1 MANPDKKMTM
11 GEVVKQLESLKDH
24 CERCAEIAI
33 GPEIWESDVFALDVA
48 ITIAKAVDDRLREE
62 GDNS

>member
-11 GEVVKQLESLKDH
+11 GEVIMQLESLKDH
-24 CERCAEIAI
+24 CERYAQIAI
-33 GPEIWESDVFALDVA
+33 DPEVWENDVFALDVA

-62 GDNS
+62 DGEE